1 MPARPSVAGK
11 SARTTQSD
19 DLQVKGITMAKKAK
33 RKPAKA
39 AAKKSAK
46 KSTKKSVKKAVK
58 KSVKAV
64 AKTAPTRKPK
74 ATPRAGGQSAASGL
88 PKPSTKPFG
97 QAGRALDGVR
107 ILDFTHVQSGPTCTQ
122 LLAYM
127 GADCIKVERP
137 GVGDITRGQLRD
149 VKGADSLYFTML
161 NGNKRSITIDSKH
174 PKGREILDRLIKYC
188 DVLVENF
195 APGALDRM
203 GLTWEHI
210 HKLNPRMIVASVK
223 GFGPGPYED
232 CKVYEN
238 VAQCAGGAA
247 STTGFREG
255 PPLVTGAQIGDS
267 GTGLHLAFGIVS
279 ALYQRMRT
287 GRGQRVLCA
296 MQDGVLNL
304 TRVKLRDQ
312 QRLAHGPLTEFSQY
326 GEGIPFGK
334 SVPRAGNDSGG
345 GQPGWIL
352 KCKGWETD
360 PDAYI
365 YFITQAPVW
374 GAICDL
380 IGKPEWKTD
389 PDYATPP
396 ARLPR
401 LKHIF
406 ATIEA
411 WTMTMT
417 KFEVMKVCNEHDI
430 PVGPILSLKEI
441 AEEQSLRDT
450 GTVVEVDHP
459 TRGKYLTVG
468 NPVKMS
474 DSITE
479 VKRSPLLGEH
489 TEEILGKVLGY
500 SASRDRRRSR
510 PRARSRRRRSPARPR
525 RREQESGF
533 RDRHSPEAV
542 TPMAPGLR

>member
-1 MPARPSVAGK
+1 VTK
-11 SARTTQSD
+11 
-19 DLQVKGITMAKKAK
+19 KIKAK
-33 RKPAKA
+33 TKTTRSKA
-39 AAKKSAK
+39 NSL
-46 KSTKKSVKKAVK
+46 VKTVVK
-58 KSVKAV
+58 LKGK
-64 AKTAPTRKPK
+64 KTAPKRAAANGMPRPSSKPW
-74 ATPRAGGQSAASGL
+74 
-88 PKPSTKPFG
+88 G
-97 QAGRALDGVR
+97 QAGKALEGVR

-122 LLAYM
+122 LLGYM
-127 GADCIKVERP
+127 GADVIKIERP

-174 PKGREILDRLIKYC
+174 PKGKEILERLIRHC

-203 GLTWEHI
+203 GLTWDYI
-210 HKLNPRMIVASVK
+210 HKINPRMIVASVK

-247 STTGFREG
+247 STTGFRDG

-279 ALYQRMRT
+279 ALYQRVRT
-287 GRGQRVLCA
+287 GRGQRVFAA

-304 TRVKLRDQ
+304 ARVKLRDQ
-312 QRLAHGPLTEFSQY
+312 QRLKHGPLTEYSQH
-326 GEGIPFGK
+326 GEGVPFGQA
-334 SVPRAGNDSGG
+334 VPRAGNDSGG

-352 KCKGWETD
+352 KCKGWESD
-360 PDAYI
+360 PDSYV

-374 GAICDL
+374 EKICDV

-401 LKHIF
+401 LRKIF
-406 ATIEA
+406 DTIEQ
-411 WTMTMT
+411 WTMTKT
-417 KFEVMKVCNEHDI
+417 KFEVMNMCNPLDI
-430 PVGPILSLKEI
+430 PVGPILSMKEI
-441 AEEQSLRDT
+441 AEEASLRHS

-474 DSITE
+474 DSVTE
-479 VKRSPLLGEH
+479 VRRSPLLGEH
-489 TEEILGKVLGY
+489 TDEVLRNELGY
-500 SASRDRRRSR
+500 SESEVADIKAS
-510 PRARSRRRRSPARPR
+510 
-525 RREQESGF
+525 G
-533 RDRHSPEAV
+533 AV
-542 TPMAPGLR
+542 TAPQKGARAEAA

>member
-1 MPARPSVAGK
+1 LKAASKKVVKLK
-11 SARTTQSD
+11 S
-19 DLQVKGITMAKKAK
+19 K
-33 RKPAKA
+33 KPAT
-39 AAKKSAK
+39 KS
-46 KSTKKSVKKAVK
+46 SQP
-58 KSVKAV
+58 
-64 AKTAPTRKPK
+64 APSK
-74 ATPRAGGQSAASGL
+74 
-88 PKPSTKPFG
+88 KPFG
-97 QAGRALDGVR
+97 QAGKALDGVKV
-107 ILDFTHVQSGPTCTQ
+107 LDFTHVQSGPTCTQ

-174 PKGREILDRLIKYC
+174 SKGKEILERLIKHC

-203 GLTWEHI
+203 GLTWEYI
-210 HKLNPRMIVASVK
+210 HKTNPRMIVASVK
-223 GFGPGPYED
+223 GFGPGTYED

-238 VAQCAGGAA
+238 IAQCAGGSA

-255 PPLVTGAQIGDS
+255 PPLVTGSQIGDS
-267 GTGLHLAFGIVS
+267 GTGLHLAFGIVC
-279 ALYQRMRT
+279 ALMQRQRT
-287 GRGQRVLCA
+287 GRGQKVLAA

-304 TRVKLRDQ
+304 ARVKLRDQ
-312 QRLAHGPLTEFSQY
+312 QRLAHGPLTEYSQY

-334 SVPRAGNDSGG
+334 AVPRAGNDSGG

-352 KCKGWETD
+352 KCKGWEND
-360 PDAYI
+360 PDSYV

-406 ATIEA
+406 ATIEE
-411 WTMTMT
+411 WTMTKT
-417 KFEVMKVCNEHDI
+417 KFEVMDICNKVDI
-430 PVGPILSLKEI
+430 PVGPILSMKEI
-441 AEEQSLRDT
+441 AEDPSLRAT

-489 TEEILGKVLGY
+489 TEEILTKVLGY
-500 SASRDRRRSR
+500 SAKELAEIKASGAITA
-510 PRARSRRRRSPARPR
+510 PEKPAKA
-525 RREQESGF
+525 
-533 RDRHSPEAV
+533 EA
-542 TPMAPGLR
+542 A

>member
-1 MPARPSVAGK
+1 MATKKK
-11 SARTTQSD
+11 S
-19 DLQVKGITMAKKAK
+19 K
-33 RKPAKA
+33 KA

-46 KSTKKSVKKAVK
+46 KVMALKAKKPAVK
-58 KSVKAV
+58 N
-64 AKTAPTRKPK
+64 
-74 ATPRAGGQSAASGL
+74 GL
-88 PKPSTKPFG
+88 PKLSTKPFG
-97 QAGRALDGVR
+97 QAGKALDDVKV
-107 ILDFTHVQSGPTCTQ
+107 LDFTHVQSGPTCTQ

-174 PKGREILDRLIKYC
+174 PKGKDILDRLIKHC

-203 GLTWEHI
+203 GLTWEYI

-223 GFGPGPYED
+223 GFGPGPYEE

-238 VAQCAGGAA
+238 VAQCAGGSA

-287 GRGQRVLCA
+287 GRGQKVLCA

-304 TRVKLRDQ
+304 ARVKLRDQ
-312 QRLAHGPLTEFSQY
+312 QRLKLGPLAEYSQY
-326 GEGIPFGK
+326 GEGVPFGNAT
-334 SVPRAGNDSGG
+334 PRAGNDSGG

-352 KCKGWETD
+352 KCKGWEND

-374 GAICDL
+374 SEICDL

-406 ATIEA
+406 GTIEQ
-411 WTMTMT
+411 WTMTKT
-417 KFEVMKVCNEHDI
+417 KFEVMDVCNKVDI
-430 PVGPILSLKEI
+430 PVGPILSMKEI
-441 AEEQSLRDT
+441 AEEKSLRDT

-459 TRGKYLTVG
+459 VRGKYLTVG

-489 TEEILGKVLGY
+489 TEEILTKVLGY
-500 SASRDRRRSR
+500 SGKEVEEIKASGAITPSEK
-510 PRARSRRRRSPARPR
+510 PAKA
-525 RREQESGF
+525 
-533 RDRHSPEAV
+533 EA
-542 TPMAPGLR
+542 A

>member
-1 MPARPSVAGK
+1 MARRTQATKKVAKAK
-11 SARTTQSD
+11 SKAAKAKS
-19 DLQVKGITMAKKAK
+19 MAKTTAK
-33 RKPAKA
+33 KVVKLV
-39 AAKKSAK
+39 KKSAN
-46 KSTKKSVKKAVK
+46 
-58 KSVKAV
+58 
-64 AKTAPTRKPK
+64 
-74 ATPRAGGQSAASGL
+74 GNGL
-88 PKPSTKPFG
+88 PRPTSKAWG
-97 QAGRALDGVR
+97 QAGRALDGVK

-122 LLAYM
+122 LLAYL
-127 GADCIKVERP
+127 GADVIKVERP

-161 NGNKRSITIDSKH
+161 NGSKRSITIDSKN
-174 PKGREILDRLIKYC
+174 PKGREILDRLVRHC

-203 GLTWEHI
+203 GLTWEHV

-267 GTGLHLAFGIVS
+267 GTGLHLALGIVS
-279 ALYQRMRT
+279 ALYQRNRT
-287 GRGQRVLCA
+287 GRGQRVLAA

-304 TRVKLRDQ
+304 CRVKLRDQ
-312 QRLAHGPLTEFSQY
+312 QRLNKGPLTEYSQY
-326 GEGIPFGK
+326 GEGVPFGVA
-334 SVPRAGNDSGG
+334 VPRAGNDSGG

-352 KCKGWETD
+352 KCKGWEKD

-374 GAICDL
+374 SAICDV

-389 PDYATPP
+389 PDYATPS

-401 LKHIF
+401 LRQIF
-406 ATIEA
+406 DTIEK
-411 WTMTMT
+411 WTETKD
-417 KFEVMKVCNEHDI
+417 KFEAMDLLNKYDI
-430 PVGPILSLKEI
+430 PCGPILSMKEI
-441 AEEQSLRDT
+441 AEEQSLRKT

-468 NPVKMS
+468 NPVKLS
-474 DSITE
+474 DSPAD
-479 VKRSPLLGEH
+479 VRRSPLLGEH
-489 TEEILGKVLGY
+489 TEEILRKVLGY
-500 SASRDRRRSR
+500 SEKELTEIKSSGAIIAPDK
-510 PRARSRRRRSPARPR
+510 PAKA
-525 RREQESGF
+525 
-533 RDRHSPEAV
+533 EA
-542 TPMAPGLR
+542 A